1 MIAIDIFMYIVI
13 FITIAYIIL
22 SIISFILKEYL
33 IYLKLKS
40 AESNKLT
47 NVNENDG
54 ANDSDQ
60 QSSSHTEV

>member
-33 IYLKLKS
+33 IYLKFKN
-40 AESNKLT
+40 AESNKTT
-47 NVNENDG
+47 NVNENDEVK
-54 ANDSDQ
+54 DSDQ